1 MKLTLEGIRNKEEWE
16 ALKIGL
22 PGYDIE
28 ALRNRTK
35 EAPVWIHFGIGNIFR
50 SFIGNIAEC
59 LVRAGETDKG
69 ILCAEAYDFEV
80 VDRIYDPHDDLA
92 LNIILNADGSRK
104 MEVYGAFAEAV
115 RAGSQY
121 PEDWQRLKDIFA
133 APSLQM
139 VSFTI
144 TEKGYALSGADG
156 EYYPAVLKDMQDG
169 PSAPANVIAIITA
182 MLLERFKAGAYP
194 LALVSMDNC
203 SQNGKKLREAVLT
216 VAGEWHSRGF
226 VSEEFLGY
234 LADEGRIAFPW
245 TMIDKITPRP
255 LESLE
260 EELRQ
265 NGIEGM
271 DILITEKKT
280 YIAPY
285 TNAEGPQYLVIEDS
299 FPNGRPPLEK
309 GGVYMADRETVS
321 KSERMKVTACLNPI
335 HTALCTYDCML
346 GYELFADGMSDPD
359 LHALAERVGYK
370 EGLPAVEDPGI
381 FSPKAFLDEVMND
394 RFPNPYLG
402 DTSQRIAT
410 DISQMTAIRF
420 GETIRFY
427 VSRDGSAAA
436 LKGIPVA
443 IAGWLRYLL
452 GVDDQGK
459 PMEIAPE
466 PMLEELQG
474 MLSALS
480 PDMSDT
486 PLDKRVEIVHDA
498 VGGILSNKVLF
509 GSDLYEAGIGEK
521 IERILAEELG
531 GRGSVRRTLH
541 KYIS

>member
-1 MKLTLEGIRNKEEWE
+1 
-16 ALKIGL
+16 
-22 PGYDIE
+22 
-28 ALRNRTK
+28 
-35 EAPVWIHFGIGNIFR
+35 
-50 SFIGNIAEC
+50 
-59 LVRAGETDKG
+59 
-69 ILCAEAYDFEV
+69 
-80 VDRIYDPHDDLA
+80 
-92 LNIILNADGSRK
+92 

-359 LHALAERVGYK
+359 LHALAEQVGYK

-459 PMEIAPE
+459 SMEIAPE